1 LIVFIKYTQANL
13 DSPSERNYTELISTY
28 RDLSQLQGGDNLY
41 WTGQKFSYS
50 LSELKDDAFYIA
62 SRECCYGIAQT
73 YEIFESFL
81 KSFLVELLQ
90 HKREYLELISNDE
103 SLTLNSTDDF
113 RDLVNQFQKR
123 GKNNKKFFWLFRKI
137 SDFYKRHEKENIWN
151 YNMADWYDLMS
162 EVRHAIIHNR
172 QHFTDKVKTS
182 IARNRNQIIFERYF
196 NVEKSTDS
204 GLIIVDRLKTGEL
217 INLFNQFAFLIWKSV
232 SLDCGLELDYR

>member
-1 LIVFIKYTQANL
+1 LLRLQRKLKLATKTKASALCILIGRCFLLRLLFIYW
-13 DSPSERNYTELISTY
+13 PF
-28 RDLSQLQGGDNLY
+28 QLQGGDNLY

-196 NVEKSTDS
+196 NVVTQT
-204 GLIIVDRLKTGEL
+204 VRP
-217 INLFNQFAFLIWKSV
+217 NLEFL
-232 SLDCGLELDYR
+232 